1 MFWQSEDGDLALMG
15 NSLFADGV
23 EYALSEV
30 EKEELATQLSD
41 GWIPHTTPG
50 VCPCD
55 EGEFVD
61 VKTSNGTV
69 GSGPAWHYSWSSAFT
84 HWRLTTPN

>member
-23 EYALSEV
+23 EYALSEI
-30 EKEELATQLSD
+30 EKAELATQLND

-55 EGEFVD
+55 EGELVD
-61 VKTSNGTV
+61 VKNVHGKIFTV
-69 GSGPAWHYSWSSAFT
+69 NSLWISWSDFIT
-84 HWRLTTPN
+84 HWWLTTPN